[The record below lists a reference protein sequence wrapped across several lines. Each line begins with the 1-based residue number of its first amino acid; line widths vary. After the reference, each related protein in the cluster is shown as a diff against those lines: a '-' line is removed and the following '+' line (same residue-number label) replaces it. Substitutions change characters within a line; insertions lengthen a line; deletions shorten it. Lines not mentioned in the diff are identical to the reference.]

1 MWGNSHSLSLFWN
14 QKQIYIDTEYKQY
27 GQQRANIYSSIH
39 DNPLKVRRYAMI
51 IRHLLSRDIFVFIL
65 FSVLLPSTSQYK
77 TKCQQCNKN
86 NFRPPRH
93 PLYFQLTTQ
102 HNICCLF
109 LCIHPPLHTLNMK
122 CDWKN
127 RHATACKVQ
136 VKTWN
141 NAKRERACAF
151 IRRS

>member
-1 MWGNSHSLSLFWN
+1 MWGNSHSLSLSSEIKNKFTSIQN
-14 QKQIYIDTEYKQY
+14 INNMGNREQI
-27 GQQRANIYSSIH
+27 SIALSMTIH
-39 DNPLKVRRYAMI
+39 WKFVAMI